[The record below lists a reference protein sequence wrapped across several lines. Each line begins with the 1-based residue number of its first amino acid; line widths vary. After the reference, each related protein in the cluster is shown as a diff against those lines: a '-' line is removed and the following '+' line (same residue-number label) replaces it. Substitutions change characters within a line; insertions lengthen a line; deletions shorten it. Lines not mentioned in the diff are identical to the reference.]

1 MPKADLLQ
9 VIKSVIAAG
18 IGVQSNKNR
27 EKDFENGSLSNYIIV
42 GLIAT
47 VLFVLTLVFV
57 VSTIIGWKD

>member
-1 MPKADLLQ
+1 MSKPGILH

-27 EKDFENGSLSNYIIV
+27 EIDFQHGSLTSYIVV

-47 VLFVLTLVFV
+47 VLFIMTLVFI
-57 VSTIIGWKD
+57 VSNVTS

>member
-1 MPKADLLQ
+1 MSKPGLLH

-27 EKDFENGSLSNYIIV
+27 EIDFEHGSLSSYLIV

-47 VLFVLTLVFV
+47 LLFILTLVLI
-57 VSTIIGWKD
+57 VSTVTR